1 MPSAKTKLG
10 RRGED
15 QAARFL
21 RRLGHKIIARNYLC
35 PIGEIDL
42 VTIDGDTLVF
52 VEVKSKLAG
61 DLGGFTNITAA
72 KQHKLV
78 ELAGTYLQ
86 QHQPRYTETRFDAV
100 EVEYPDASLKRPVIR
115 HLEDAFRA

>member
-52 VEVKSKLAG
+52 VEVKTLSSDKAAEPQ
-61 DLGGFTNITAA
+61 DHVGFTKQRQVRRVADYYLA
-72 KQHKLV
+72 KHNAHDRPL
-78 ELAGTYLQ
+78 
-86 QHQPRYTETRFDAV
+86 RFDVVAV
-100 EVEYPDASLKRPVIR
+100 LLPVSGRAQIT
-115 HLEDAFRA
+115 HFVNAF